1 MQYYAFTEHQAELLL
16 QLASAHPRR
25 WEYQIQMWISFCIS
39 TEGIKE
45 VLAHLGER
53 RTFLKRAILE
63 LPMRDIVQQYINPNS
78 GSLMYMQD
86 LDASSDEALEI
97 IHSDPDGCSELIRNG
112 ILHLGPFRMQGVHG
126 KPEEWLMAA
135 LANADALL
143 EAIDRLVS
151 LSNSEM
157 DAIDKPSSRFVLDP
171 PVKDLN
177 PVIVA
182 LVPYALKYFDG
193 TTAEEIYHAFESG
206 TGTLRVK
213 DSTIRNNS
221 AVLEAIREAFDK
233 TPSQISGIRVITAF
247 NQEFGWKHKSG
258 KSRLYDSFD
267 KYKSNYPNDGL
278 ELLRIHNEIK
288 ESLRSAFRRMKAK

>member
-1 MQYYAFTEHQAELLL
+1 MQYSAFTEQQAELLL

-25 WEYQIQMWISFCIS
+25 WEYQIQQWISFCTS
-39 TEGIKE
+39 SEAIKD

-53 RTFLKRAILE
+53 RTFLKRAMLE
-63 LPMRDIVQQYINPNS
+63 LPMRVTVHQYIDPNS

-97 IHSDPDGCSELIRNG
+97 IHSDPNGCSELIRNG
-112 ILHLGPFRMQGVHG
+112 ILHLGPFRIQGVHG
-126 KPEEWLMAA
+126 KPEEWFMAA

-143 EAIDRLVS
+143 EAIERLVS
-151 LSNSEM
+151 LCNSEM

-221 AVLEAIREAFDK
+221 AVLEAIREALDK
-233 TPSQISGIRVITAF
+233 LPSQVSGIRVITAF
-247 NQEFGWKHKSG
+247 NQELGWRHKSG
-258 KSRLYDSFD
+258 KSKTYDSFD
-267 KYKSNYPNDGL
+267 KYKSNYPNDELG
-278 ELLRIHNEIK
+278 LLRIHDEIK
-288 ESLRSAFRRMKAK
+288 ESLRSALRGMKAK